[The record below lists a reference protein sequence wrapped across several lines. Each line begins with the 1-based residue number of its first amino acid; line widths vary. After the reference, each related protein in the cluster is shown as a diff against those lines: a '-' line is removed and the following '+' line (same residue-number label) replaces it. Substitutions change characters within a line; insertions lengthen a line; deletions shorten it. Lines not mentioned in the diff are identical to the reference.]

1 MNGFDKIDLNLKY
14 IVFRWRNP
22 LRLTIFFEI
31 EIKNDKR
38 QKKTK
43 QMKHLQSKKRIFG
56 WSTTTTTTKVHLNVY
71 NLGHSYGWMTLNK
84 YFISFCFVRF
94 FVVLLLL
101 FWIKTKYVYSC
112 LMCMCFTPL
121 FFICTEK
128 DTLNCGH
135 THIAIFVPAARPTHF
150 YTKVGTEKRTSWT
163 APKNCNHNM
172 QTTALRIHT
181 NLISLSD
188 LLCQFTNFRRYKI
201 WEPERVC
208 EYVVERQHGWNS

>member
-1 MNGFDKIDLNLKY
+1 
-14 IVFRWRNP
+14 
-22 LRLTIFFEI
+22 
-31 EIKNDKR
+31 
-38 QKKTK
+38 
-43 QMKHLQSKKRIFG
+43 MKHLQSKKRIFG

-94 FVVLLLL
+94 FCCSSSSVLDKDKICI
-101 FWIKTKYVYSC
+101 F
-112 LMCMCFTPL
+112 MCMCFTPL
-121 FFICTEK
+121 FFICTET

-208 EYVVERQHGWNS
+208 VSMLWKGNMVGIPKRPCREATHIYMHFLHSSRGKESQRNKSSHWI